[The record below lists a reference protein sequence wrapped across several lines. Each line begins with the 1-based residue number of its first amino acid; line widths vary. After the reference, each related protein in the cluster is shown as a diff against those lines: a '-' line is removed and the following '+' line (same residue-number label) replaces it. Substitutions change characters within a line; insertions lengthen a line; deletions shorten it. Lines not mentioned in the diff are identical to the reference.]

1 MRLHPKQL
9 VASALCSLMLLASS
23 PAWAFSSARAVAHQ
37 PPDAAVAPAPAPPE
51 PPVAAPVPA
60 ARVAPRSAV
69 ELPKLVAENRARAE
83 AENRSLPP
91 NDLRYDTIQF
101 ADRAALETF
110 ATAWAFSSEER
121 LRIVHIGDSH
131 VQAGWSTAVLR
142 DRMRAIHGDGGYGL
156 VFPYSTATPYAPERL
171 VTKHGGDWN
180 RVTAIH
186 NGLSFPLGLVGMSSR
201 ATAATDWATIDFGRS
216 FSAPNS
222 ASANWTKV
230 TSFCREGPGNLDL
243 SLDWGSGPVV
253 VPLAAGRPGRLG
265 VQRAELAP
273 TRSLLRIAPVG
284 ADPGSLECEG
294 FSIESSQ
301 PGGVIVDAV
310 GVGGAQFR
318 SFLRAEYLVEQL
330 GEISPDLV
338 ILDLGTND
346 YLYENRIEPAL
357 ESEIRALIGR
367 VRRAK
372 PSASILLTTVQD
384 LEYKRKAVTQGDAFV
399 ELIQRIAASEGCAV
413 WDWFHLSGGQGTL
426 QAWREAGLAR
436 PDMIHLTK
444 EGYERKGAAL
454 ADALTEVIAWME
466 QHPEGSR
473 LLGAGAMRLP

>member
-1 MRLHPKQL
+1 MRPTAMLIRG
-9 VASALCSLMLLASS
+9 ALCAVAALAFL
-23 PAWAFSSARAVAHQ
+23 PTAQAFSSARTVSRVVEEPVVA
-37 PPDAAVAPAPAPPE
+37 PPAAAPVVAAPPAAAPTEARNRAPAPRVDLGAI
-51 PPVAAPVPA
+51 VAANAQRA
-60 ARVAPRSAV
+60 A
-69 ELPKLVAENRARAE
+69 AENRT
-83 AENRSLPP
+83 LPP
-91 NDLRYDTIQF
+91 HDLRFGAITF
-101 ADRAALETF
+101 ADRGSLESF

-142 DRMRAIHGDGGYGL
+142 DRMRALHGDGGYGL

-186 NGLSFPLGLVGMSSR
+186 NGLSFPLGLIGMSSR
-201 ATAATDWATIDFGRS
+201 ATASTDWATIDFGRS
-216 FSAPNS
+216 FTAAGS
-222 ASANWTKV
+222 ASSSWTKV
-230 TSFCREGPGNLDL
+230 TSFCREGPGNFDL
-243 SLDWGSGPVV
+243 SLDWGSGPVI
-253 VPLAAGRPGRLG
+253 VPLANGRPGRLG
-265 VQRAELAP
+265 VQRAVVAP
-273 TRSLLRIAPVG
+273 TRPLLRIAPVG
-284 ADPGSLECEG
+284 ADPGTLECEG
-294 FSIESSQ
+294 FSIESEQ

-330 GEISPDLV
+330 AEVSPDLV

-346 YLYENRIEPAL
+346 YLYENRLEPDL
-357 ESEIRALIGR
+357 ESQIRALINR

-384 LEYKRKAVTQGDAFV
+384 LEYKRKPVTQGDAFV

-413 WDWFHLSGGQGTL
+413 WDWFHLTGGQGTL
-426 QAWREAGLAR
+426 QAWRDAGLAR

-444 EGYERKGAAL
+444 EGYDRKGAAL
-454 ADALTEVIAWME
+454 ADALTEVVAWMGAHAE
-466 QHPEGSR
+466 KAR
-473 LLGAGAMRLP
+473 ALGE